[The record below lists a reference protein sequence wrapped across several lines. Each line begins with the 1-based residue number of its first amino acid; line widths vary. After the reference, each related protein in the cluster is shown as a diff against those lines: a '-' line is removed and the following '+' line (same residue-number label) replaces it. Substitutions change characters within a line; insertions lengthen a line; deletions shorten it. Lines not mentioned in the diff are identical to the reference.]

1 MRLKLYRARSVTE
14 AMAQVRA
21 ELGADALILSTR
33 RTAAG
38 IELTAA
44 LDPEYDPPAPPPP
57 PPPSTAALTWH
68 GLPPEVAATL
78 AAGPLP
84 DTLQTLLRFSDLPL
98 SGDAPPLLLIGPPGA
113 GKTLTTARLATRLV
127 LAGQRPLVIT
137 ADGRRAGAAE
147 ELAAYTR
154 LLGISLVVAS
164 HPATLARA
172 LQHRSPGAPVLID
185 TTGASPFNPQDMEAL
200 AALAATASATPLL
213 ILPAG
218 QDPHEAADQA
228 AAFAG
233 AGARHLLPTRLDLA
247 RRLGGIVTAAAAGPL
262 ALTEAGTGP
271 GASDGLTPLTP
282 AFLAEK
288 LARISQSTPRTGPA

>member
-33 RTAAG
+33 RTAG
-38 IELTAA
+38 GVELTAA
-44 LDPEYDPPAPPPP
+44 LEPADDARPPAPVAQPAGH
-57 PPPSTAALTWH
+57 TASLIWH
-68 GLPPEVAATL
+68 GLPAEVAARLAVGKLAETL
-78 AAGPLP
+78 P
-84 DTLQTLLRFSDLPL
+84 TLLRFEALPL
-98 SGDAPPLLLIGPPGA
+98 TEAGPPLLLVGPPGA

-127 LAGQRPLVIT
+127 LAGIRPLVIT

-172 LQHRSPGAPVLID
+172 LQHRAEGTPVLID
-185 TTGASPFNPQDMEAL
+185 TTGASPFDPGDVEAL
-200 AALAATASATPLL
+200 AALAATAAATPVLV
-213 ILPAG
+213 LPAG

-228 AAFAG
+228 CSFAE

-247 RRLGGIVTAAAAGPL
+247 RRLGGIVTAAAAGSL

-271 GASDGLTPLTP
+271 GASDGLTNLT
-282 AFLAEK
+282 AEFLAHR
-288 LARISQSTPRTGPA
+288 LSRITPNPS